1 MITIYIAPSCAS
13 CRKARTW
20 LEKNNITYNERN
32 IFLDSLEA
40 SEIKSILRMTE
51 EGTDEIISKRS
62 KAYQELGANLDDL
75 PLKDLIV
82 LIQENPGL
90 IRRPIIIDEKRL
102 QIGYN
107 EDDIRCF
114 LPRKVRA
121 IELARAH
128 KVVGY

>member
-1 MITIYIAPSCAS
+1 MVTLYVAPSCTS
-13 CRKARTW
+13 SRKARAW
-20 LEKNNITYNERN
+20 LEENNIDFKERN
-32 IFLDSLEA
+32 LFAEPLEA

-51 EGTDEIISKRS
+51 NGTDEIISKRS
-62 KAYQELGANLDDL
+62 KAYQELDTNLDEL

-90 IRRPIIIDEKRL
+90 LRRPIMIDNKRL

-114 LPRKVRA
+114 LPREVRVLQLVRA
-121 IELARAH
+121 QEI
-128 KVVGY
+128 VGC